1 MNRWEQELYDLN
13 CQIDAIKKRE
23 NKVICDT
30 KKQFKKERE
39 QLEKRKKQILR
50 QIRGENEL
58 LKTIYEEE

>member
-1 MNRWEQELYDLN
+1 MNRGEHELYDLN

-30 KKQFKKERE
+30 HKQFKQERE
-39 QLEKRKKQILR
+39 QLEKRKKQLLQ

-58 LKTIYEEE
+58 LETIYKEE